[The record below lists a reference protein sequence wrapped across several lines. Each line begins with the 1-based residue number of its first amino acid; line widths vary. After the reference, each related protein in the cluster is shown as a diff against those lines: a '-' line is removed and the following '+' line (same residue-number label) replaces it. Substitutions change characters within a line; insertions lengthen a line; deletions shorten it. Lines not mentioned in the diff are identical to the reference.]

1 MSPVD
6 TSSVEALLLA
16 RGVPVDD
23 VPALI
28 SALALA
34 GASTLAGLARLDQAA
49 LTDLG
54 IVNPVHRIALLAIRR
69 DLLLEAVAVP
79 ALFQSVVAQ
88 SPVLIDDDDDAA
100 AASVSDAAPT
110 RHAPSHVN
118 KIARRPPTRLSVAS
132 SSPSAAAATSA
143 SELKAKRAA
152 DKAALARGVCAF
164 GSFCEDDR

>member
-88 SPVLIDDDDDAA
+88 SPVLIDDDDAA

>member
-88 SPVLIDDDDDAA
+88 SPVLIDDDDAA

-110 RHAPSHVN
+110 RHAPLHVN